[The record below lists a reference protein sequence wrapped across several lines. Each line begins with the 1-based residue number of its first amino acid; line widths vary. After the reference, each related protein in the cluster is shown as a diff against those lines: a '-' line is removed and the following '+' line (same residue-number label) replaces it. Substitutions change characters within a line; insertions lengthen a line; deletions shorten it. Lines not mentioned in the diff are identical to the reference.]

1 MKWWKLAAVASI
13 AWVVLLVALTAG
25 LIWYVSAKPLGV
37 KEDNAREELVGF
49 LVGALLGG
57 GLAAIWLG
65 AYIWHK
71 VQTNRAAAAAAAD
84 LGLSDFAPCPACSSR
99 RVQKVTYT
107 WWGGLLGPALF
118 RHVKCLNCGAT
129 FNGVTGKSNAGPIA
143 IYLTVGS
150 VIAIGIVVAVLMF
163 LIR

>member
-1 MKWWKLAAVASI
+1 MKWWKLAVFASI
-13 AWVVLLVALTAG
+13 AWVLLLVALTAG
-25 LIWYVSAKPLGV
+25 VIWYVSARPLGV
-37 KEDNAREELVGF
+37 KEADAREELVGM

-57 GLAAIWLG
+57 GLVAIWLG

-71 VQTNRAAAAAAAD
+71 VRTNRVAAVTAAD

-129 FNGVTGKSNAGPIA
+129 FNGLTGKSNAVPIA
-143 IYLTVGS
+143 IYLGVG
-150 VIAIGIVVAVLMF
+150 IALVVVAVIAWIHWAM
-163 LIR
+163 